1 MCKLVKTIPAE
12 GTNIREKNTQ
22 NSALLCRANKNDVF
36 QVVQEQGGWIKI
48 KLQNARVGYVWK
60 AFVRTI
66 KGHTIMADTA
76 VVRGTEVNIRALP
89 GTNAVILKTCKQGDR
104 VRVLGKYDEWIKIM
118 LDDNTEGYVY
128 NELIVLRFNSLS

>member
-104 VRVLGKYDEWIKIM
+104 VRVLGKYD
-118 LDDNTEGYVY
+118 
-128 NELIVLRFNSLS
+128 

>member
-48 KLQNARVGYVWK
+48 KLQNARVGYVC
-60 AFVRTI
+60 TYY
-66 KGHTIMADTA
+66 KGTYNN
-76 VVRGTEVNIRALP
+76 G
-89 GTNAVILKTCKQGDR
+89 
-104 VRVLGKYDEWIKIM
+104 
-118 LDDNTEGYVY
+118 GY
-128 NELIVLRFNSLS
+128 SSC